1 MEIALPTS
9 DMKAR
14 VLWGVGN
21 GDLWVEKSE
30 AVLTACMD
38 GILQSDPVE
47 KSEKTTTAASPK
59 KKRRKL
65 KKRNSNPEGHFIFV
79 SNHLTS

>member
-1 MEIALPTS
+1 MEITLPTT
-9 DMKAR
+9 DIKAR

-30 AVLTACMD
+30 TVLTACVD

-47 KSEKTTTAASPK
+47 KSEKTREVASPK

-65 KKRNSNPEGHFIFV
+65 KKNKSKEGHFIFV